1 MPEAPAPGVEDNHSW
16 DVLHGCTA
24 VGAHPRGVCGLGATR
39 GAAGGCGQAGDR
51 KGSREDLG
59 HHLVA
64 SLTAFPK
71 SLSHRVTVLHGRE
84 EIRSSQ
90 ETAQQEKTTAHGPDL
105 HTLKALLG
113 GTVIQIISLRCCSVK
128 HLP

>member
-1 MPEAPAPGVEDNHSW
+1 MPEAPAPGIEDNHSR

-24 VGAHPRGVCGLGATR
+24 VGAHPREVCGLGATR

-71 SLSHRVTVLHGRE
+71 TLSHRVTVLHG
-84 EIRSSQ
+84 
-90 ETAQQEKTTAHGPDL
+90 HG
-105 HTLKALLG
+105 LKKSG
-113 GTVIQIISLRCCSVK
+113 
-128 HLP
+128 LPKR